1 MSVKEYRIA
10 GFPLCKGVV
19 SGVPPCKGVPAEVA
33 RCKDVIVSSDALVGG
48 RDDIKASGRMK
59 RLTIDIP
66 ESLHRQIKASCA
78 QRGAKIADELRAI
91 LAEKYGKV

>member
-1 MSVKEYRIA
+1 MSVKEYRLA
-10 GFPLCKGVV
+10 GFPPCKDVL

-48 RDDIKASGRMK
+48 RNDVKASGRMK

-66 ESLHRQIKASCA
+66 EGLHRQIKASCA
-78 QRGAKIADELRAI
+78 QRGAKIADELRAL
-91 LAEKYGKV
+91 LAERYGKV